1 MFKSDKLK
9 SLSSIR
15 MLYIEDDLETREE
28 LQYLLTQYV
37 AELYAA
43 KNGREGLDLYQKH
56 FPDIVVTDIQMPEMN
71 GLAMATEIRALNPEQ
86 AIVIL
91 SAHDDADYLF
101 RALTLGI
108 QHYITKP
115 INIEQLLNTLVD
127 ISERKQIQQKLQD
140 KEYMLSESQRI
151 AHIGSW
157 SMELATGRIIWSD
170 EMYRIYGVTPETF
183 GHSVPALL
191 DLIHPDDQSAL
202 GAWVNDCL
210 LGKKM
215 PELDFRITRSDGSLR
230 FICGGGELQYDD
242 MHRPLRLLGGCPR
255 IVKNHE
261 SNY

>member
-71 GLAMATEIRALNPEQ
+71 GLAMATEVRALNPEQ

-127 ISERKQIQQKLQD
+127 ISERKQIQQKF
-140 KEYMLSESQRI
+140 KIKSI
-151 AHIGSW
+151 CC
-157 SMELATGRIIWSD
+157 
-170 EMYRIYGVTPETF
+170 PN
-183 GHSVPALL
+183 HSVS
-191 DLIHPDDQSAL
+191 LILAVGLWSWRRGVLSGRMKCTVFMVLHQ
-202 GAWVNDCL
+202 
-210 LGKKM
+210 
-215 PELDFRITRSDGSLR
+215 RRSDTLCQHCL
-230 FICGGGELQYDD
+230 I
-242 MHRPLRLLGGCPR
+242 
-255 IVKNHE
+255 
-261 SNY
+261 